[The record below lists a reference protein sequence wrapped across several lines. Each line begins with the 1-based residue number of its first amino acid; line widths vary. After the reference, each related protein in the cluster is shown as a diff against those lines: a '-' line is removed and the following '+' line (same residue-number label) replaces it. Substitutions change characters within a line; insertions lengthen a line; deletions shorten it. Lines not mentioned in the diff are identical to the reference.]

1 MEKLTDFSDATSDF
15 PDMKGENTIS
25 VRNVVTVECAAI
37 SETVGY
43 LASHRQ
49 EVKEYYISC

>member
-15 PDMKGENTIS
+15 PDMKGKNTIS
-25 VRNVVTVECAAI
+25 VRNVITVECAAI

-43 LASHRQ
+43 LASQGQ
-49 EVKEYYISC
+49 EGK